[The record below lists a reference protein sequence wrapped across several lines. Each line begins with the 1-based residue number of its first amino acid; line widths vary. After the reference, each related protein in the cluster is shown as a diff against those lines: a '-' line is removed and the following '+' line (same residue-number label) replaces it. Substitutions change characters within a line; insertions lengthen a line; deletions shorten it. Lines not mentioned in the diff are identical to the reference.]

1 MTGGNAILANLKFHR
16 SPREIDQRSH
26 LPNEIRAAIL
36 LQSDAPDGLG
46 RHIGGT
52 GITDGSQRR
61 FKTHL
66 MSALDLRCT

>member
-1 MTGGNAILANLKFHR
+1 
-16 SPREIDQRSH
+16 
-26 LPNEIRAAIL
+26 L

-66 MSALDLRCT
+66 MSALDLGCT